1 MLVCNAYTLTKLS
14 VQSRTGTNENIKAD
28 EMKPSDFIKK
38 LMSRYLVGNLLAM
51 ALVVAVACGGVKYG
65 IDRYTHHGEEIAIP
79 DVKHKLYGDAEYLL
93 TQAGLQVQVTDTGYV
108 RSLPPGCILEQNPA
122 AWEKVKSGHI
132 IYVIVNASHTPTI
145 TVPDIVDNSSLR
157 EAMAKLSA
165 MGFKLTQPEYVPGEK
180 DWVYGLRAGT
190 RHVATGDKVSVND
203 ALTILVGNGQVGDD
217 ESIDYVDAPVI
228 DMEEEGATDDFHE
241 VTAPPPGEE

>member
-1 MLVCNAYTLTKLS
+1 
-14 VQSRTGTNENIKAD
+14 
-28 EMKPSDFIKK
+28 MKPSDFIKK

-122 AWEKVKSGHI
+122 AGEKVKSGHI

-180 DWVYGLRAGT
+180 DWVYGLRAGM

-217 ESIDYVDAPVI
+217 ESIDYVDAPII

>member
-122 AWEKVKSGHI
+122 AGEKVKSGHI

-165 MGFKLTQPEYVPGEK
+165 MVSNSRNLSMCRARRTGFTGSEPA
-180 DWVYGLRAGT
+180 RAMLLPAT
-190 RHVATGDKVSVND
+190 RCR
-203 ALTILVGNGQVGDD
+203 
-217 ESIDYVDAPVI
+217 
-228 DMEEEGATDDFHE
+228 
-241 VTAPPPGEE
+241 

>member
-1 MLVCNAYTLTKLS
+1 M
-14 VQSRTGTNENIKAD
+14 
-28 EMKPSDFIKK
+28 
-38 LMSRYLVGNLLAM
+38 
-51 ALVVAVACGGVKYG
+51 
-65 IDRYTHHGEEIAIP
+65 
-79 DVKHKLYGDAEYLL
+79 
-93 TQAGLQVQVTDTGYV
+93 
-108 RSLPPGCILEQNPA
+108 
-122 AWEKVKSGHI
+122 
-132 IYVIVNASHTPTI
+132 NASHTPTI

-180 DWVYGLRAGT
+180 DWVYGLRAGM

-241 VTAPPPGEE
+241 VIAPPPGEE